1 MHGHDVT
8 IFEAREKSGGLNEYG
23 IAAYKTTNDFA
34 QDEVEFIM
42 QIGGITIEN
51 GKALGRDIT
60 LDAADRAITT
70 PSSSAWAC
78 PASMR
83 SALTATTRPA

>member
-34 QDEVEFIM
+34 QDEVEFIL

-51 GKALGRDIT
+51 GKALGSRFH
-60 LDAADRAITT
+60 ARRACRRLRRRV
-70 PSSSAWAC
+70 PR
-78 PASMR
+78 P
-83 SALTATTRPA
+83 RPARRQ